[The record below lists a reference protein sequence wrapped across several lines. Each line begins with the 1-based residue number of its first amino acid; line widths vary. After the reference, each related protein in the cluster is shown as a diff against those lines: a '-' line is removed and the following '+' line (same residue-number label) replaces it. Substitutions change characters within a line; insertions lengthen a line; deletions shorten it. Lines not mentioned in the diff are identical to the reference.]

1 MVTYGGLGYLT
12 GVRGAGY
19 GGKTSP
25 VQFQAAKKTMEKPLF
40 LFFAV
45 YRISAE
51 VAARN
56 RASIFSFIYLCF
68 SISFFFF

>member
-19 GGKTSP
+19 GGKKSP
-25 VQFQAAKKTMEKPLF
+25 VQFKAATKTMEKPLY

-51 VAARN
+51 VAARK
-56 RASIFSFIYLCF
+56 RAPIFSFIYLCF